1 MKEEQSNQTT
11 RYQFE
16 AEAFAA
22 ASALQIRLDSD
33 TVVRAF
39 ELDLRGLRE
48 VIVVDKDGEE
58 KIGFESVGNPLANKL
73 GQQSIMG
80 HIRAVINNQVVQ
92 GVLQRNNKY
101 DDYAEYLQRT
111 RVDIAKDIMTN
122 LRLYGIKEDDFG
134 GLMSKIMR
142 LVELFASRTI
152 NDGERK
158 TFSKTTTVN
167 ENSSSQVRGNKF
179 SMPFMA
185 Q

>member
-1 MKEEQSNQTT
+1 MREQQENQTT

-33 TVVRAF
+33 TIVRAF

-48 VIVVDKDGEE
+48 VVIVENGEE

-158 TFSKTTTVN
+158 TFTKTTTVN

-179 SMPFMA
+179 SMPFVA